1 MSNESNKNARPQD
14 LDDLIREYLTDG
26 IISSKERAVLLH
38 KAEQMGI
45 DRDEM
50 DLYID
55 AQQQKADQQVEIAA
69 SKRRGKTC
77 PYCGGSIPDLTDKC
91 PHCGESITAEASSDL
106 EDVFEHLETALVN
119 FKSGEDVKKN
129 KAEVERYMRKAKM
142 YFGNNPKIQRLVEE
156 IEAESKNAEAA
167 AKKSERKKTLVSIL
181 TYNKKLTG
189 CVIFFILWLILA
201 IFAGI
206 LEALG

>member
-45 DRDEM
+45 DLDEM

-106 EDVFEHLETALVN
+106 EDILEHLETALVN

-129 KAEVERYMRKAKM
+129 KAEVERYVRKAKM

-156 IEAESKNAEAA
+156 IEAEAKNAEAA
-167 AKKSERKKTLVSIL
+167 AKKSERKKTLVGIMKPIL
-181 TYNKKLTG
+181 RLY
-189 CVIFFILWLILA
+189 LWPLRLFGFKI
-201 IFAGI
+201 
-206 LEALG
+206 